1 MKMPARRCRCHAIG
15 CINDKSPT
23 VNVRLERVR
32 PLAGADQI
40 EQDWCSNESYYTL
53 P

>member
-23 VNVRLERVR
+23 VNVRLERVLTPAR
-32 PLAGADQI
+32 ADHRAVRRSH
-40 EQDWCSNESYYTL
+40 EYYRTF
-53 P
+53 